1 MAPPSNSQQSR
12 TQYQGRARVNH
23 VDAQE
28 AQQAPGVVLGEFL
41 VEFTPATVLF
51 MPALHRGQT
60 PKNSFGHLNPRVRP
74 SMPAQMLLGQNSFKW
89 GSVLSRLNRL
99 AIPRD

>member
-1 MAPPSNSQQSR
+1 MVNGPKIPSAPTSKAPPSNSQQNR

-41 VEFTPATVLF
+41 VEFTPAIVLF
-51 MPALHRGQT
+51 D
-60 PKNSFGHLNPRVRP
+60 
-74 SMPAQMLLGQNSFKW
+74 LGASH
-89 GSVLSRLNRL
+89 
-99 AIPRD
+99 